1 MFVEVSQG
9 KDVDDMKNVENII
22 YVKYIICVKAPTQ
35 VIRGSILKKSG
46 DRKTKLA
53 SLIYQLF

>member
-53 SLIYQLF
+53 SLIY